1 MSYKLEFKN
10 IVIIYFIVYII
21 YTMMK
26 NASNEKFTVGEMKNY
41 QKMLQ
46 TNCIK
51 STEQMNKLKNMNKKR
66 CIQKG
71 KTQRDTINNK
81 QLCYNDISKEIVAT
95 LDSQSNCFNLLS
107 KTNSFVKSNKPMKK
121 NTYIKLNINKK

>member
-95 LDSQSNCFNLLS
+95 LDSQSNCFN
-107 KTNSFVKSNKPMKK
+107 F
-121 NTYIKLNINKK
+121 